1 MTKARTLATL
11 LVGAVALSGCTM
23 MDGYGGLSV
32 GYGDGYHDPY
42 YDDGYYPASYY
53 GWYDDYYYPG
63 TGYYVYWE
71 ARRAAIRDRREL
83 RENWSEYR
91 RERRADRRDERRDWN
106 RDRREEWRERRDD
119 RREGREGAKE
129 DRRERRGVSGSS
141 QSNPAI
147 EAARRAW
154 RVDGPGAREERR
166 EERREARREP
176 APALRPEVQQY
187 DAPAPSE
194 LRSDTVPQ

>member
-42 YDDGYYPASYY
+42 YHDGGYYPASYY

-63 TGYYVYWE
+63 TGYYVYDRRGGRHAWNPGQRRYWE

-83 RENWSEYR
+83 RENWSEFQSR
-91 RERRADRRDERRDWN
+91 RSSRRA
-106 RDRREEWRERRDD
+106 
-119 RREGREGAKE
+119 A
-129 DRRERRGVSGSS
+129 
-141 QSNPAI
+141 
-147 EAARRAW
+147 
-154 RVDGPGAREERR
+154 
-166 EERREARREP
+166 
-176 APALRPEVQQY
+176 
-187 DAPAPSE
+187 
-194 LRSDTVPQ
+194 